1 MSGATYQVQPP
12 EPFTF
17 SRPSEWPKWLRRFER
32 FRTAAGLAEKGEE
45 VQVNT
50 LLYSMG
56 DDADDILR
64 SFQLS
69 HDDQNK
75 YAVVKE
81 KFNNYFVKKHNVIYE
96 RAKFNRRKQEEGET
110 VDAFVTDL
118 HALAEHCAYGVLHEE
133 MIRDRLVVGI
143 RSAALSEK
151 LQLDSDLTLEK
162 AMTQARQA
170 EAVKLQQPLIRSEGA
185 VKCDLPVGAV
195 YQGKP
200 NQHQSRERGA
210 NRQRQRQSRGTPSHS
225 QPHADTCSR
234 CGLSSH
240 NDRAQCPA
248 RDAVCR
254 KCRKRGHYQRVCRS
268 QASVEVIEDRSE
280 PFLGTVG
287 SHEETP
293 DDNWVATVW
302 LNDSQIK
309 FQIDTGAE
317 VTVIPGGVFEKLS
330 GANLHPS
337 QRTLR
342 GASQIALPVIGK
354 FTGKLTLGDRT
365 TLQEVYVVE
374 KLHKPLLGRPAIE
387 ALGLL
392 ARVRSVNQEKPI
404 ECFPQLFQGL
414 GRMQGEYSIQL
425 KEGAVP
431 FALTAPRRVA
441 IPLMES
447 VKAELQRM
455 EKMGVIS
462 RIESPTDWCA
472 GMVVVPKPN
481 KRVRICVDL
490 TKLNENVRRERHPL
504 PAVEQAL
511 AQIAG
516 AKVFSKLDAN
526 SGFWQIPLSPE
537 SSPLTTFITPFG
549 RYCFHRLPF
558 GITSAPEHFQRR
570 MADILQGLDGVVC
583 LMDDVLV
590 HGRTQQEHNER
601 LHAVLEKLQASG
613 VTLNREKCSFS
624 QSQVRFLGQVLSQSG
639 ISSDPDKVSAILE
652 MREPA
657 SVPEIRRFLG
667 MANQLSKFTPNLADM
682 TKPLRDLLSHRNQWC
697 WGEPQQRAFNQVKK
711 ILTKSPVLAAFDLSL
726 ETTVS
731 ADASSYGIG
740 GVLLQKQKKGEIRPV
755 AYISRAMTPTEQ
767 RYAQIEKEAL
777 ALTWACE
784 RLQDY
789 LVGLQF
795 CVETDH
801 KPLVPLFSSKILDE
815 LPLRVQRFRMRMMR
829 FRFSIRHVPGKQL
842 STADALSRAPTTTP
856 SSSNNLF
863 QDEVEAY
870 IQVTMQDL
878 PATEKRLAE
887 IQVHQEQDETCKM
900 VRDFCK
906 RGWPKKAELPD
917 SVKPFYAVS
926 GELVLHHNLLM
937 RGSRLVIPRDLQ
949 PGVLRQLHSSHQGIS
964 KCRERARQS
973 VWWPGLSKQL
983 EETVRRCSVCTKFQV
998 PRVEPLMPSQL
1009 PSLPWQK
1016 VGTDLF
1022 EWEKS
1027 NYLLVVDYL
1036 SRWIEIAKLEQ
1047 TTSRCVINHLSS
1059 IFARYGVPELVISDN
1074 GPQYSSESFKEFSR
1088 NYGFRHNTSSPHYPQ
1103 ANGEAERAVQ
1113 TIKGLL
1119 KKAADPY
1126 LAMLAYRSTPLA
1138 LGYTPSEL
1146 LMGRKLRT
1154 TVPMSREL
1162 RKPSVPNYRDIVERD
1177 DQEKQRQARN
1187 YDARHRARALPPLAP
1202 GETVY
1207 VRDREST
1214 GTVVQETTPRSYEVR
1229 TPEGTFRRNRHHIVR
1244 TPSKENILD
1253 DTIQPESSSGD
1264 QRTSERQSSQEKV
1277 YQTRSKSGRAPKPP
1291 ERFDNSWN
1299 SPRERGM

>member
-143 RSAALSEK
+143 RSAALSENM
-151 LQLDSDLTLEK
+151 QLDSDLTLEK
-162 AMTQARQA
+162 AVTQARQA

-185 VKCDLPVGAV
+185 VKCDLPVAV

-225 QPHADTCSR
+225 QPHADTFSR

-365 TLQEVYVVE
+365 TLQEVYVVD

-447 VKAELQRM
+447 VKAEL
-455 EKMGVIS
+455 
-462 RIESPTDWCA
+462 
-472 GMVVVPKPN
+472 
-481 KRVRICVDL
+481 
-490 TKLNENVRRERHPL
+490 
-504 PAVEQAL
+504 
-511 AQIAG
+511 
-516 AKVFSKLDAN
+516 
-526 SGFWQIPLSPE
+526 
-537 SSPLTTFITPFG
+537 
-549 RYCFHRLPF
+549 
-558 GITSAPEHFQRR
+558 
-570 MADILQGLDGVVC
+570 
-583 LMDDVLV
+583 
-590 HGRTQQEHNER
+590 
-601 LHAVLEKLQASG
+601 
-613 VTLNREKCSFS
+613 
-624 QSQVRFLGQVLSQSG
+624 
-639 ISSDPDKVSAILE
+639 
-652 MREPA
+652 
-657 SVPEIRRFLG
+657 
-667 MANQLSKFTPNLADM
+667 
-682 TKPLRDLLSHRNQWC
+682 
-697 WGEPQQRAFNQVKK
+697 
-711 ILTKSPVLAAFDLSL
+711 
-726 ETTVS
+726 
-731 ADASSYGIG
+731 
-740 GVLLQKQKKGEIRPV
+740 
-755 AYISRAMTPTEQ
+755 
-767 RYAQIEKEAL
+767 
-777 ALTWACE
+777 
-784 RLQDY
+784 
-789 LVGLQF
+789 
-795 CVETDH
+795 
-801 KPLVPLFSSKILDE
+801 
-815 LPLRVQRFRMRMMR
+815 
-829 FRFSIRHVPGKQL
+829 
-842 STADALSRAPTTTP
+842 
-856 SSSNNLF
+856 